1 MALQHL
7 FNQILPFS
15 TTRES
20 DIPFTNTRES
30 LKRTASQR
38 FSPNVDLKSVDL
50 SAAASR
56 YKQNDQFGRFLPK
69 SVTRTRPTH
78 LFWPNGL
85 FFPNQKPKMTSL
97 LSNRTTGVITD
108 TTTDQFEL
116 RQLRGH
122 QHKPSTAQRSVHQQP
137 HHLHHHGRQHDQHNN
152 NPFDNTPL
160 DHMQYAVEDL
170 AITSPSLSPKAAAQG
185 SWRPEQTVTTPIL
198 HHDAARVDVVRAK
211 VLALLRQRFLV
222 HEYTIPRLFVVLPVQ
237 VAEPLV
243 NSNTNTSEAA
253 AAGTGTGTESGSRS
267 GTDQG
272 PPRCRYR
279 LYFLCECSASFT
291 LPLGSG
297 LNHLHIAKHP
307 GYEIDPGREDEF
319 FRRYGTMILMLLIF
333 LRNGY
338 DPSDESPPNSSKS
351 APPKHSKDD
360 PQFTDAKETLLK
372 RVNRIST
379 LKAADLPDAIA
390 RQVEQK
396 VDGMIAYL
404 EQLRMDH
411 QESSNSTENN
421 NGDTFSR
428 AEKDTK
434 ADGKKS
440 PPASSLEDQQ
450 IQGLTSLSDLHQ
462 LYSFLGLSTVGKRV
476 QSGQLANLYRI
487 SNVRGQVSWVCV
499 YHYRWTFLEKN
510 IDDFEHWIVTRRGH
524 FDKQTG
530 SVSMTLVSRANTRTF
545 CSWITNK
552 VAPSLVEVHLKL
564 GWKFGKKDLWRLAHA
579 FASSTVTVLSLDGC
593 TFAGHSSYKNV
604 HKKYDP
610 ILYLLTHGQLR
621 SLELQRF
628 PSMFSR
634 LSSKA
639 VKATSLRRLE
649 LGPGMKIDTRDRES
663 FSQLIKSCSSLQE
676 LIVPAF
682 PATGLH
688 MQAIMNGARATTSLV
703 TLDLSNSEMD
713 EGAAI
718 ILAQG
723 LFNSH
728 ICHLDLSRN
737 EQLSDIGAAR
747 IIRAIGPRLAS
758 LKMAQTGFGDMAAVA
773 LSRSM
778 DGISITSTLQDQ
790 LMMQHR
796 LDIAAL
802 TAGHRPGLRIMVQD
816 PMVVTTELKP
826 QVIKEKIQ
834 SAGCLVYLDIEDNE
848 CTVKGFRALAHV
860 KSYLFFVYL
869 NLSGSKGLEDDE
881 CAAILDHVASA
892 EMRTLRLSCTGFGD
906 LSALALTRSFSRFQD
921 LTTES
926 GPLGRESKICQ
937 LEELDLHGCPISID
951 GFSALSEGLRRAQS
965 SSRLKSLDLGHC
977 GGLEDETAY
986 ELLKEILLPNGSER
1000 MSILSELS
1008 WHRRVDPGSQSLMDM
1023 ASLLKRGSTFGG
1035 RETLSDNRGVG
1046 LLGAENRNRRRVEAP
1061 GSDRPL
1067 AMLVRSDSTPVM
1079 PSSRSGVFD
1088 SPLGS
1093 LADGTPMQL
1102 DLHPPR
1108 TILSLPHG
1116 FFANLRQLDFK
1127 STQVGDSTAWLLA
1140 QALIQPWV
1148 MISSLTLLEPTAMT
1162 SQGMCWIVEALCDN
1176 FSVQDFAIGKSN
1188 LTLPLDVDLFGSSL
1202 VNLMEINKRIRS
1214 LTVLGAPFG
1223 SVAKGLLL
1231 NQSLHSIYIIRS
1243 RGQPDDVHLMGQAL
1257 SFNRSLLIFWMGG
1270 TDKSLLGG
1278 DGGGTTEQSNQGLN
1292 NPLYA
1297 TTSSQERHRDQQG
1310 QQQQQQSENMYRNF
1324 HLLHQQEEQQQ
1335 RQRLGHYA
1343 SLSHGQSMSQKIGDA
1358 LKSKFSV
1365 PPRDQYNQSDTTYS
1379 RQQHHPSM
1387 SSRTISRP
1395 VTGVNDDTGLPASPS
1410 SSPWTRNPIMEGI
1423 RRNHSLIKVTVD
1435 IFPPPGSRP
1444 GRPGGAGGLSRSTTM
1459 HGPSAR
1465 NSMAMD
1471 LTPQEQAHWSQQQ
1484 QVDKIIYANRKNL
1497 RERARIGWEELKLL
1511 GVDEDVIR
1519 EVFVDLF

>member
-1 MALQHL
+1 MA
-7 FNQILPFS
+7 
-15 TTRES
+15 
-20 DIPFTNTRES
+20 
-30 LKRTASQR
+30 
-38 FSPNVDLKSVDL
+38 
-50 SAAASR
+50 
-56 YKQNDQFGRFLPK
+56 
-69 SVTRTRPTH
+69 
-78 LFWPNGL
+78 
-85 FFPNQKPKMTSL
+85 
-97 LSNRTTGVITD
+97 
-108 TTTDQFEL
+108 
-116 RQLRGH
+116 
-122 QHKPSTAQRSVHQQP
+122 
-137 HHLHHHGRQHDQHNN
+137 
-152 NPFDNTPL
+152 
-160 DHMQYAVEDL
+160 
-170 AITSPSLSPKAAAQG
+170 
-185 SWRPEQTVTTPIL
+185 
-198 HHDAARVDVVRAK
+198 
-211 VLALLRQRFLV
+211 
-222 HEYTIPRLFVVLPVQ
+222 
-237 VAEPLV
+237 
-243 NSNTNTSEAA
+243 
-253 AAGTGTGTESGSRS
+253 ESGSGS
-267 GTDQG
+267 GTDREL
-272 PPRCRYR
+272 PRCRYR

-319 FRRYGTMILMLLIF
+319 FRRYGTMVLMLLIF
-333 LRNGY
+333 LRHGY
-338 DPSDESPPNSSKS
+338 DPSDESPPCSSKS

-396 VDGMIAYL
+396 VDAMIAYL
-404 EQLRMDH
+404 EQLRKGH
-411 QESSNSTENN
+411 QESSNSTEYNN
-421 NGDTFSR
+421 NGDTTSG
-428 AEKDTK
+428 AEMDTK
-434 ADGKKS
+434 ADGQKS

-450 IQGLTSLSDLHQ
+450 IQGLVSLSDLHQ
-462 LYSFLGLSTVGKRV
+462 LYSFLGLSILSKRV

-487 SNVRGQVSWVCV
+487 SNVRGEVSWVCV

-530 SVSMTLVSRANTRTF
+530 SISMTLVSRANTRTF

-564 GWKFGKKDLWRLAHA
+564 GWKFGKKDLWRLANA

-649 LGPGMKIDTRDRES
+649 LGPGMTIDTRDRES
-663 FSQLIKSCSSLQE
+663 FSQLIRSCSSLQE
-676 LIVPAF
+676 LILPAF
-682 PATGLH
+682 PATGPH

-703 TLDLSNSEMD
+703 TLDLSNSEID

-737 EQLSDIGAAR
+737 ERLSDIGAAR

-758 LKMAQTGFGDMAAVA
+758 LKMAQTGFGDMAAIA
-773 LSRSM
+773 LSKSM

-802 TAGHRPGLRIMVQD
+802 TAGHRPGLRIRAHD
-816 PMVVTTELKP
+816 PMMVTTELKP

-834 SAGCLVYLDIEDNE
+834 PTGCLVYLDIEDNE

-860 KSYLFFVYL
+860 KSHLFFVYL
-869 NLSGSKGLEDDE
+869 NLSGSKSLEDDE

-926 GPLGRESKICQ
+926 SPLGRESKICQ
-937 LEELDLHGCPISID
+937 LEELDLHGCPIGIH
-951 GFSALSEGLRRAQS
+951 GFSALSEGLCRAQV

-1023 ASLLKRGSTFGG
+1023 ASLLKRGTTFGG
-1035 RETLSDNRGVG
+1035 RETLSDNRADGT
-1046 LLGAENRNRRRVEAP
+1046 LGAENRSHKRVDAP
-1061 GSDRPL
+1061 VPERPL
-1067 AMLVRSDSTPVM
+1067 ALLVRSDSTPVI

-1088 SPLGS
+1088 SPLGV
-1093 LADGTPMQL
+1093 LANGTPVQL

-1108 TILSLPHG
+1108 TILPLPHS

-1127 STQVGDSTAWLLA
+1127 STQIGDSTAWLLA

-1148 MISSLTLLEPTAMT
+1148 MISSLTLLEPTSMT
-1162 SQGMCWIVEALCDN
+1162 SQGICWIVEALCDN
-1176 FSVQDFAIGKSN
+1176 SSVQDFAIGKSN
-1188 LTLPLDVDLFGSSL
+1188 LVLQLDLDLFGSSL
-1202 VNLMEINKRIRS
+1202 VNLMEVNKRIRS

-1243 RGQPDDVHLMGQAL
+1243 RGQPDDVQLMGQAL

-1270 TDKSLLGG
+1270 TDTSLLGG
-1278 DGGGTTEQSNQGLN
+1278 GGGGTTEQNNQDPS

-1297 TTSSQERHRDQQG
+1297 ATTSQQRHRDQQG
-1310 QQQQQQSENMYRNF
+1310 QQQQQQNENMYRNF

-1335 RQRLGHYA
+1335 HQRLGHYA
-1343 SLSHGQSMSQKIGDA
+1343 SLGRGQSMSQKISDA
-1358 LKSKFSV
+1358 LKSRFSV
-1365 PPRDQYNQSDTTYS
+1365 PSRDQYIQSDTTYS
-1379 RQQHHPSM
+1379 RQQQHPSM
-1387 SSRTISRP
+1387 SPRTITRP
-1395 VTGVNDDTGLPASPS
+1395 AAGVNDDTGLPTSSS

-1435 IFPPPGSRP
+1435 IFPPPASRP
-1444 GRPGGAGGLSRSTTM
+1444 IRPGGAGGHSRSATM
-1459 HGPSAR
+1459 HGTSAR

-1519 EVFVDLF
+1519 EVFADLF

>member
-1 MALQHL
+1 MQNA
-7 FNQILPFS
+7 
-15 TTRES
+15 
-20 DIPFTNTRES
+20 
-30 LKRTASQR
+30 
-38 FSPNVDLKSVDL
+38 VD
-50 SAAASR
+50 
-56 YKQNDQFGRFLPK
+56 
-69 SVTRTRPTH
+69 
-78 LFWPNGL
+78 
-85 FFPNQKPKMTSL
+85 
-97 LSNRTTGVITD
+97 
-108 TTTDQFEL
+108 
-116 RQLRGH
+116 
-122 QHKPSTAQRSVHQQP
+122 
-137 HHLHHHGRQHDQHNN
+137 
-152 NPFDNTPL
+152 
-160 DHMQYAVEDL
+160 DL
-170 AITSPSLSPKAAAQG
+170 AVSSPPLSPKATASHG
-185 SWRPEQTVTTPIL
+185 SWKPEQTVTTTI
-198 HHDAARVDVVRAK
+198 HHNAARVDVVRAK
-211 VLALLRQRFLV
+211 VLALLRQRFLI
-222 HEYTIPRLFVVLPVQ
+222 HEYTIPRLFVVLPIE
-237 VAEPLV
+237 ATNPLV
-243 NSNTNTSEAA
+243 NSNTNTSEAPA
-253 AAGTGTGTESGSRS
+253 TGAGTGS
-267 GTDQG
+267 GTATATATDQE

-307 GYEIDPGREDEF
+307 GYEIEPGREDEF
-319 FRRYGTMILMLLIF
+319 FRRYGTLVLMLLIF
-333 LRNGY
+333 LRHGY
-338 DPSDESPPNSSKS
+338 DPSDESPPSSSKS
-351 APPKHSKDD
+351 APPKQSKDD
-360 PQFTDAKETLLK
+360 PQFTDAKEALLK

-396 VDGMIAYL
+396 VDDMIAYL
-404 EQLRMDH
+404 EQLRMADH
-411 QESSNSTENN
+411 QESSNFTNNTN
-421 NGDTFSR
+421 NGDTPSGV
-428 AEKDTK
+428 EMYTK
-434 ADGKKS
+434 ADDNKS
-440 PPASSLEDQQ
+440 LPASSLEDQP
-450 IQGLTSLSDLHQ
+450 IQGITSLSDLHQ
-462 LYSFLGLSTVGKRV
+462 LYSFLGLSTVTKRV
-476 QSGQLANLYRI
+476 QSGQLGNLYRI

-530 SVSMTLVSRANTRTF
+530 SVSMTLVSRANARTF

-564 GWKFGKKDLWRLAHA
+564 GWKFGKKDLWRLANA
-579 FASSTVTVLSLDGC
+579 LASSTVTVLSLDGC
-593 TFAGHSSYKNV
+593 SFAGHSSYMNV

-610 ILYLLTHGQLR
+610 ILHLLSHGQLR

-649 LGPGMKIDTRDRES
+649 LGPGMTIDARDRES
-663 FSQLIKSCSSLQE
+663 FSQLIKSCSTLQE
-676 LIVPAF
+676 LILPAF

-688 MQAIMNGARATTSLV
+688 MQAIMTGARATTSLV

-747 IIRAIGPRLAS
+747 IIRAIGPRLTS

-773 LSRSM
+773 LSKSM

-802 TAGHRPGLRIMVQD
+802 TAGHRPIRIKAQD
-816 PMVVTTELKP
+816 PMLVTTELKA
-826 QVIKEKIQ
+826 QVIKEKTQ

-848 CTVKGFRALAHV
+848 CTAKGFRALAHV
-860 KSYLFFVYL
+860 KSRLYFVYL
-869 NLSGSKGLEDDE
+869 NLSGSKGLEDEE

-906 LSALALTRSFSRFQD
+906 LSAQALTRSFSRFQEF
-921 LTTES
+921 TSES
-926 GPLGRESKICQ
+926 GPLGRESGLCQ
-937 LEELDLHGCPISID
+937 LEELDLHGCPISVD
-951 GFSALSEGLRRAQS
+951 GFTILSEGLCRAEV

-986 ELLKEILLPNGSER
+986 ELLKGILLPNGSER

-1023 ASLLKRGSTFGG
+1023 ASLLKRGTTFGG
-1035 RETLSDNRGVG
+1035 RDTLSENRGG
-1046 LLGAENRNRRRVEAP
+1046 ASLGAENRNRRRVELP

-1067 AMLVRSDSTPVM
+1067 ALLVRSDSTPVM

-1088 SPLGS
+1088 TPLGS
-1093 LADGTPMQL
+1093 LADGTPVQL

-1108 TILSLPHG
+1108 TVLPLPHG

-1127 STQVGDSTAWLLA
+1127 STQIGDSTAWLLA

-1148 MISSLTLLEPTAMT
+1148 MISSLTLLEPTSMT

-1176 FSVQDFAIGKSN
+1176 SSVQDFAIGKSN
-1188 LTLPLDVDLFGSSL
+1188 LALPSDVDLFGSSL
-1202 VNLMEINKRIRS
+1202 VNLMEMNKRIRS
-1214 LTVLGAPFG
+1214 LTILGAPFG

-1243 RGQPDDVHLMGQAL
+1243 RGQPDDVQLMGQAL

-1270 TDKSLLGG
+1270 TDESLLGG
-1278 DGGGTTEQSNQGLN
+1278 SGGATEQSNQER
-1292 NPLYA
+1292 
-1297 TTSSQERHRDQQG
+1297 QE
-1310 QQQQQQSENMYRNF
+1310 QQQQQQQQQNENMYRNF

-1343 SLSHGQSMSQKIGDA
+1343 SVGHGQSMSQKIGDA

-1365 PPRDQYNQSDTTYS
+1365 PSSHHYSPNDTNT
-1379 RQQHHPSM
+1379 RQQQQSQHPSM
-1387 SSRTISRP
+1387 SPRTVTRV
-1395 VTGVNDDTGLPASPS
+1395 VTGANDDAGLPTS
-1410 SSPWTRNPIMEGI
+1410 SAAPWTRNPIMEGI

-1435 IFPPPGSRP
+1435 IFPPPASRP
-1444 GRPGGAGGLSRSTTM
+1444 GRPGGGVPSRSVTM
-1459 HGPSAR
+1459 QGTSGR
-1465 NSMAMD
+1465 TSMAME

-1484 QVDKIIYANRKNL
+1484 QVDKIIYANRKSL

-1519 EVFVDLF
+1519 EVFADLF

>member
-15 TTRES
+15 TTREP
-20 DIPFTNTRES
+20 DNHTLPFSNSRES
-30 LKRTASQR
+30 LRRTASQR
-38 FSPNVDLKSVDL
+38 FDLNVDLKSVGL
-50 SAAASR
+50 SASTSR
-56 YKQNDQFGRFLPK
+56 
-69 SVTRTRPTH
+69 TA
-78 LFWPNGL
+78 
-85 FFPNQKPKMTSL
+85 
-97 LSNRTTGVITD
+97 GVLAD
-108 TTTDQFEL
+108 TKADQFEL

-122 QHKPSTAQRSVHQQP
+122 QHKPSAAQRSVHQQP
-137 HHLHHHGRQHDQHNN
+137 HHQHHHHGHQHSQHTNI
-152 NPFDNTPL
+152 PFDNTPL

-170 AITSPSLSPKAAAQG
+170 AIASPPISPKATAQG
-185 SWRPEQTVTTPIL
+185 SWKPEQTVTSTIL
-198 HHDAARVDVVRAK
+198 HRDTARVDVVRAK

-222 HEYTIPRLFVVLPVQ
+222 HEYTIPRLFVVLPVEA
-237 VAEPLV
+237 AEPLV

-253 AAGTGTGTESGSRS
+253 AAAAGTRTGTESGS
-267 GTDQG
+267 
-272 PPRCRYR
+272 
-279 LYFLCECSASFT
+279 
-291 LPLGSG
+291 SG

-319 FRRYGTMILMLLIF
+319 FRRYGPMILVLLIF

-338 DPSDESPPNSSKS
+338 DPSDESPPSSSRS

-421 NGDTFSR
+421 NGDTSSG
-428 AEKDTK
+428 AEMDTK

-440 PPASSLEDQQ
+440 PCASSLEDQQ

-462 LYSFLGLSTVGKRV
+462 LYSFLGLSTIGKRV

-564 GWKFGKKDLWRLAHA
+564 GWKFGKKDLWRLANA
-579 FASSTVTVLSLDGC
+579 FASSTITVLSLDGC

-639 VKATSLRRLE
+639 VKSTSLRRLE
-649 LGPGMKIDTRDRES
+649 LGAGMTIDTRDLES

-676 LIVPAF
+676 LILPAF

-688 MQAIMNGARATTSLV
+688 MQAIMNGARATASLV

-758 LKMAQTGFGDMAAVA
+758 LKMAQTRFGDMAAVA

-802 TAGHRPGLRIMVQD
+802 TAGHRPGLRIRAQD

-860 KSYLFFVYL
+860 KSHLFFVYL

-892 EMRTLRLSCTGFGD
+892 EMRALRLSCTGFGD

-921 LTTES
+921 FTTES

-937 LEELDLHGCPISID
+937 LEELDLHGCPITID
-951 GFSALSEGLRRAQS
+951 GFSVLSEGLRRAQS

-986 ELLKEILLPNGSER
+986 ELLKEILLPNGSDR

-1008 WHRRVDPGSQSLMDM
+1008 WHRRVDPGSHSLMDM
-1023 ASLLKRGSTFGG
+1023 ASILKRGTTFGG
-1035 RETLSDNRGVG
+1035 RETLSDSRGG
-1046 LLGAENRNRRRVEAP
+1046 GTLGGENRNRRRIEVP

-1067 AMLVRSDSTPVM
+1067 ALLVRSDSTPIM

-1088 SPLGS
+1088 SQLGS

-1108 TILSLPHG
+1108 TILPLPHG
-1116 FFANLRQLDFK
+1116 FFANLQQLDFK
-1127 STQVGDSTAWLLA
+1127 STQIGDSTAWLLA
-1140 QALIQPWV
+1140 QALTQPWV

-1176 FSVQDFAIGKSN
+1176 SSVQDFAIGKSN
-1188 LTLPLDVDLFGSSL
+1188 LSLPLDMDLFGSSL

-1243 RGQPDDVHLMGQAL
+1243 RGQPDDVLLMGQAL

-1278 DGGGTTEQSNQGLN
+1278 DDGGTTEQSNQDPN

-1297 TTSSQERHRDQQG
+1297 TTSSQERHQDEQG
-1310 QQQQQQSENMYRNF
+1310 QQQQQQSENVYRNF
-1324 HLLHQQEEQQQ
+1324 HLQHQQEEQQQ

-1343 SLSHGQSMSQKIGDA
+1343 SLGHGQSMSQKIGDA

-1365 PPRDQYNQSDTTYS
+1365 PSRDQYSQSDTTYS
-1379 RQQHHPSM
+1379 RQQQQQQQHRLSM
-1387 SSRTISRP
+1387 TSRTVPRP
-1395 VTGVNDDTGLPASPS
+1395 VTSVNDDTRLLASSS

-1444 GRPGGAGGLSRSTTM
+1444 GRPGGAGGLSKSTTM
-1459 HGPSAR
+1459 HGTPAR

-1497 RERARIGWEELKLL
+1497 RERSRIAWEELKLL